1 MKPSETGNFMLHP
14 YTFLYNSYGSGTY
27 DIVQLHE
34 EVKSRSPMTYQPKQY
49 VNIGVGQ
56 QLLNRDYNA
65 YYHSCIWPSIE
76 ETSYY
81 FNNDGSVNYAV
92 KRVDRRTTHQSLS
105 SPSWVLFKEANAENQ
120 LTVEFLN
127 KIQERKL
134 SLIEESKNFRETIKT
149 IASSAERMVWYAK
162 QMFRNPYRWL
172 KKAHRRRDLS
182 GGRRTGHRAIK
193 SAGDLWLE
201 GRYHWLPTYMTM
213 RDAFIGLQD
222 LIPGLPVSKKG
233 PGDSG
238 EFSLSEVHGMYLD
251 SNVKWDVKYSFSH
264 KMLCYITA
272 ESEAAAIARRYGVG
286 GITDLTA
293 VAWELTPWTLVM
305 DWIVPVS
312 DVLLAHNA
320 LKGLNAH
327 NPCQVRKW
335 KKQGYCSV
343 TPRGSSRAY
352 NYRAIQDGEIWIER
366 YERTTSNVSS
376 LSPNLF
382 IADEVLNPL
391 RIIDSLSFF
400 SGSKWGKKIISG
412 KT

>member
-1 MKPSETGNFMLHP
+1 MKPSETGNFKLNP
-14 YTFLYNSYGSGTY
+14 YTFLYNSYGGGTFNT
-27 DIVQLHE
+27 IQLHE
-34 EVKSRSPMTYQPKQY
+34 ETKSRNPMTYKPKEY
-49 VNIGVGQ
+49 VNIGMGQ
-56 QLLNRDYNA
+56 QLLNRNYTA
-65 YYHSCIWPSIE
+65 LVHSRIWPSIE

-81 FNNDGSVNYAV
+81 FNNDGSVKYVA
-92 KRVDRRTTHQSLS
+92 KRVDRRTTHQYLS
-105 SPSWVLFKEANAENQ
+105 PPNRVLLLEANAENQ
-120 LTVEFLN
+120 LAVEFLN

-134 SLIEESKNFRETIKT
+134 SLIEETKQLRETIKT
-149 IASSAERMVWYAK
+149 IATSAERMVWYAK
-162 QMFRNPYRWL
+162 QMFSNPRRWL
-172 KKAHRRRDLS
+172 KKAYKRRDLS
-182 GGRRTGHRAIK
+182 GGRRTAHRAIK

-222 LIPGLPVSKKG
+222 LIPGMPVSKKG

-238 EFSLSEVHGMYLD
+238 SYSLSEVHGWYLNAD
-251 SNVKWDVKYSFSH
+251 VKWDVEYSFQH
-264 KMLCYITA
+264 KMLCFITA
-272 ESEAAAIARRYGVG
+272 ESEAAALARRYGVG
-286 GITDLTA
+286 GIADLTA

-320 LKGLNAH
+320 LKGLKAH
-327 NPCQVRKW
+327 NPCQVRKRI
-335 KKQGYCSV
+335 KQGYCSV

-352 NYRAIQDGEIWIER
+352 TYRKIQDGEIWLEQYNR
-366 YERTTSNVSS
+366 STARVSS

-382 IADEVLNPL
+382 IADEIVNAR
-391 RIIDSLSFF
+391 RIVDSLSFF